1 MSNTQLKTTLEINYD
16 PAIEG
21 AQKTEKTLGD
31 LRGEIKAL
39 KDSLDKT
46 AIESD
51 EFKDKLNSL
60 NAKQKELKE
69 VTTLNVSESANLR
82 KQFKQLKDDL
92 LGLEEGTEEY
102 NLKLKEA
109 AEISQRLQDVNEF
122 VKASASDLGDHI
134 ENLTG
139 TLAGLTGGIQIVQ
152 GTMQALGV
160 ESEVVEEAIA
170 KLQGLMAITEGL
182 KAIEG
187 AIDPFKRLTTA
198 IKLATAGMS
207 GFKKALIGTGI
218 AGVVVLLGTL
228 IAHWDDVTEAL
239 GFANTKQAEANRL
252 LKEQE
257 TAINDVEDALSKRL
271 KRMEREDASSLEM
284 MTETLSTYQGE
295 LQKLE
300 DEKLRMEQ
308 QAAGQG
314 GLRKS
319 QREYYDKLIE
329 NIGVYKEKIED
340 TEWEISQIR
349 EKIREEEEAEAE
361 EARQERIAAQKKA
374 LQKEIELFEL
384 GIEEK
389 KILYGEEWT
398 ATYEYVEMMKTLFDK
413 KKKLYTDDEVA
424 LKQVMNEEMKFLKE
438 STQKQRQEA
447 MKGSTPLVGSTQG
460 VTVAKA
466 TPELMTRVEADKV
479 IEQNYTKW
487 LKEENQRRLEDR
499 KEQLEDFK
507 QYGVDTVLNTM
518 GSIAGI
524 LDIVSQSI
532 DTSTEEGFKRSK
544 QMRIATAVIDML
556 GGILSAWM
564 SAMSLPFPYNFVQA
578 GINTATAT
586 AFGSV
591 QIDQIKRQQFGGSS
605 NLNSSVPTIAPQMV
619 QSGMNSNSS
628 PLSYLRLNE
637 LANQTTKLPDTR
649 VYVLES
655 DISRTQKNVSV
666 IESESMY

>member
-1 MSNTQLKTTLEINYD
+1 MSNTELKTTLEINYD

-82 KQFKQLKDDL
+82 KQFKQLKDEL

-122 VKASASDLGDHI
+122 VRASASDLGDHI

-160 ESEVVEEAIA
+160 ESEVIEKAIA

-198 IKLATAGMS
+198 IKLASVGMS

-218 AGVVVLLGTL
+218 GALVVALGAL
-228 IAHWDDVTEAL
+228 IANWDTIAEKL
-239 GFANTKQAEANRL
+239 GITNKKMEENRKEVDLLTGSYQNYLTTVQSQYSTSTNQMVQL
-252 LKEQE
+252 LKDISRVESVLKRSRTSLETRANEGTNLVLEYFGLDSIDTDEVVPKLEEMVKNYYKELSIVNDRVRQEYNEQE
-257 TAINDVEDALSKRL
+257 QKKRDKEQQEAQERENKRL
-271 KRMEREDASSLEM
+271 
-284 MTETLSTYQGE
+284 
-295 LQKLE
+295 
-300 DEKLRMEQ
+300 
-308 QAAGQG
+308 
-314 GLRKS
+314 
-319 QREYYDKLIE
+319 E
-329 NIGVYKEKIED
+329 N
-340 TEWEISQIR
+340 
-349 EKIREEEEAEAE
+349 
-361 EARQERIAAQKKA
+361 
-374 LQKEIELFEL
+374 L
-384 GIEEK
+384 
-389 KILYGEEWT
+389 
-398 ATYEYVEMMKTLFDK
+398 
-413 KKKLYTDDEVA
+413 
-424 LKQVMNEEMKFLKE
+424 
-438 STQKQRQEA
+438 QKQRQEA
-447 MKGSTPLVGSTQG
+447 MDGSAPLVGSTQG

-487 LKEENQRRLEDR
+487 LREENQRRAEHR

-507 QYGVDTVLNTM
+507 QYGVDTVLNAM

-524 LDIVSQSI
+524 LDVVSQSI
-532 DTSTEEGFKRSK
+532 DTSTEEGFKKSK

-556 GGILSAWM
+556 GGVLSAWM
-564 SAMSLPFPYNFVQA
+564 SAMSLPFPYNFIQA

-586 AFGSV
+586 AFGTV
-591 QIDQIKRQQFGGSS
+591 QIDQIKKQQFGGNS

-619 QSGMNSNSS
+619 QSGMNTNSS

-637 LANQTTKLPDTR
+637 LANQTTKLPDTK
-649 VYVLES
+649 VYVTET
-655 DISRTQKNVSV
+655 DIRNTMNKVTVTQ
-666 IESESMY
+666 SESHY